1 MVFMLQRNNYHA
13 QSTEFWLNIF
23 TKRVYYMTWI
33 LVFWLTYPENYAVH
47 QQFKNERE
55 CRDAENVWNKRL
67 TMVKSDIRAECR
79 VKD

>member
-1 MVFMLQRNNYHA
+1 
-13 QSTEFWLNIF
+13 
-23 TKRVYYMTWI
+23 MTWI

-67 TMVKSDIRAECR
+67 TLVKSDIRAECR